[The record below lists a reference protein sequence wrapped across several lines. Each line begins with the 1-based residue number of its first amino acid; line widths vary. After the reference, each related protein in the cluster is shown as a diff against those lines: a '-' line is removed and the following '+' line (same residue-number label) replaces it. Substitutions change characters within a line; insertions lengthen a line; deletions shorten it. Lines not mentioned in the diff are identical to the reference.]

1 MAQQI
6 INVGSAANSGGG
18 DPLRDAMIK
27 VNENFTEL
35 YDLVEGDAAPTIR
48 GADSTLLVDGTNSTI
63 NAEALTGVAPSGV
76 VTWPNISNTPDSLA
90 EYGIVD
96 AYTKAQTDQKI
107 TLATLGLT
115 DGVTDFKGSVFGD
128 DSTLLV
134 DGVNGII
141 PKANIEDSTNWD
153 TAFGWGD
160 HSAVGYAL
168 QATTY
173 TKAEVDSAIAATGT
187 GDVVGSVFADD
198 STLLVDAV
206 NGTISWSVI
215 SNTPTTISGYGIT
228 DAFNGA
234 YTYLDL
240 NTDQDA
246 VVNTKYLVED
256 TVGGSNF
263 RLPASASVGDQ
274 IVIFVHPD
282 SISNLSV
289 QYYNSGVPTNFNS
302 IFKGNKTE
310 YIYTGTGVTGGW
322 INI

>member
-35 YDLVEGDAAPTIR
+35 YDLVEGDAGPTIR

-134 DGVNGII
+134 DGLTSKIVGPIDTNNPII
-141 PKANIEDSTNWD
+141 TGTIDSSDSSPITIAPAVVLKSDLTVENNIIGYLSTNELKSIV
-153 TAFGWGD
+153 AA
-160 HSAVGYAL
+160 SADFADF
-168 QATTY
+168 QAR
-173 TKAEVDSAIAATGT
+173 IAA
-187 GDVVGSVFADD
+187 
-198 STLLVDAV
+198 L
-206 NGTISWSVI
+206 
-215 SNTPTTISGYGIT
+215 
-228 DAFNGA
+228 
-234 YTYLDL
+234 
-240 NTDQDA
+240 
-246 VVNTKYLVED
+246 
-256 TVGGSNF
+256 
-263 RLPASASVGDQ
+263 
-274 IVIFVHPD
+274 
-282 SISNLSV
+282 
-289 QYYNSGVPTNFNS
+289 
-302 IFKGNKTE
+302 
-310 YIYTGTGVTGGW
+310 
-322 INI
+322 